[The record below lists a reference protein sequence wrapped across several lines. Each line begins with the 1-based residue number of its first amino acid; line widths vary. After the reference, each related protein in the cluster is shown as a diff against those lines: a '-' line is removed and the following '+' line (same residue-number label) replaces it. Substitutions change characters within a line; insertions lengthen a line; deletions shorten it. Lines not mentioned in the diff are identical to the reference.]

1 MRRSRKRLKE
11 SESLK
16 VEGDKVDGVES
27 TNSASLG
34 QPGVRA
40 RKCVREDRV
49 AEGVPAPRGKRF
61 EVRGL
66 GGNSPMNSNTI
77 SKGQQG
83 SI

>member
-1 MRRSRKRLKE
+1 MRPKE

-16 VEGDKVDGVES
+16 VEGSRRGVDGEES

-49 AEGVPAPRGKRF
+49 AEGVPAPRGKSL
-61 EVRGL
+61 EV
-66 GGNSPMNSNTI
+66 
-77 SKGQQG
+77 
-83 SI
+83 

>member
-1 MRRSRKRLKE
+1 MRPKE
-11 SESLK
+11 SGSLK

-49 AEGVPAPRGKRF
+49 AEGVPAPRGKSF
-61 EVRGL
+61 EVRGSWGETL
-66 GGNSPMNSNTI
+66 L
-77 SKGQQG
+77 
-83 SI
+83 

>member
-1 MRRSRKRLKE
+1 
-11 SESLK
+11 LK

-66 GGNSPMNSNTI
+66 GGNSPMYSMVFEGVRRRYLSTKD
-77 SKGQQG
+77 ST
-83 SI
+83 